1 MNFWNFISQN
11 RLEIADLT
19 LEHLWMVG
27 ISTLLALGVGIPL
40 GILISRRPA

>member
-11 RLEIADLT
+11 RLEIADLA

-27 ISTLLALGVGIPL
+27 ISTLLALAVVGTFF
-40 GILISRRPA
+40 GNNRR